1 MIFSI
6 ISTLL
11 RLVFSKEAI
20 LFLIYLLA
28 DKAKHWVNSDGK
40 LLFKSK
46 EVHSHLFFK
55 NVSNFH
61 KKFNAKT
68 PRLFSP
74 FVKLLFPLVFVA
86 KDQHELRKRRFVKK
100 WKCNKKTNFST
111 NWCTSTYHYVL
122 CNISNNLMN
131 SELLICFLEK
141 YCKKNSDWKSI
152 RMYHFYFEFIQFF
165 LVVRIIIIYSFLF
178 WGKTKTNKVYH
189 PWLLRDDIEV

>member
-1 MIFSI
+1 M
-6 ISTLL
+6 
-11 RLVFSKEAI
+11 
-20 LFLIYLLA
+20 
-28 DKAKHWVNSDGK
+28 
-40 LLFKSK
+40 
-46 EVHSHLFFK
+46 
-55 NVSNFH
+55 
-61 KKFNAKT
+61 
-68 PRLFSP
+68 FSP
-74 FVKLLFPLVFVA
+74 FVKLLFPLMNPTSICRQRSTWTSEE
-86 KDQHELRKRRFVKK
+86 KIDLIFVKK

-152 RMYHFYFEFIQFF
+152 RMYHFYFEFIHFF

>member
-1 MIFSI
+1 M
-6 ISTLL
+6 
-11 RLVFSKEAI
+11 
-20 LFLIYLLA
+20 
-28 DKAKHWVNSDGK
+28 N
-40 LLFKSK
+40 
-46 EVHSHLFFK
+46 
-55 NVSNFH
+55 
-61 KKFNAKT
+61 
-68 PRLFSP
+68 
-74 FVKLLFPLVFVA
+74 PLVFVA

-141 YCKKNSDWKSI
+141 YCNWKSI

-178 WGKTKTNKVYH
+178 WGKTKTNILDCWGMISRCKRFYRTSLGLGCAVNFFEKRELKQQFYPNQNMQYLFLHLEYRSSWIKVLNIMY
-189 PWLLRDDIEV
+189 VK

>member
-1 MIFSI
+1 MENSSSKVRRFILIF
-6 ISTLL
+6 
-11 RLVFSKEAI
+11 
-20 LFLIYLLA
+20 
-28 DKAKHWVNSDGK
+28 
-40 LLFKSK
+40 
-46 EVHSHLFFK
+46 FFK

-165 LVVRIIIIYSFLF
+165 FGCTDNQYSQPSR
-178 WGKTKTNKVYH
+178 GR
-189 PWLLRDDIEV
+189 PW